1 MWLCRQ
7 DDHPQNTKWC
17 PSHRKITCRASKL
30 ERKRKISIVIPMVS
44 ESSRVHMSAIPLGE
58 MRRCTFCGSR
68 LRAWYLLVGDPNQ
81 NLHLP
86 LLLGGGTTQVIYF
99 TPGKPMYFR
108 SFWSWGPISSP
119 RGPTSLGRFRFYRH
133 CGLTHRNFSTWPTLT
148 LPLSGLTGLKQSSFE
163 DRPGVMNF
171 LSEKWKL
178 RDDSFR
184 YQFLFFSIS
193 LLV

>member
-1 MWLCRQ
+1 MRLCRQ

-68 LRAWYLLVGDPNQ
+68 LRAWYLLVGDPEL

-86 LLLGGGTTQVIYF
+86 QLLGRGTTQNIPY
-99 TPGKPMYFR
+99 MD
-108 SFWSWGPISSP
+108 
-119 RGPTSLGRFRFYRH
+119 SLGNMKNASWWLNHPHWKILVKLDHWILPRDRGWTSKICSKPPPEMDLWWF
-133 CGLTHRNFSTWPTLT
+133 LTRMAI
-148 LPLSGLTGLKQSSFE
+148 SFQ
-163 DRPGVMNF
+163 VCTI
-171 LSEKWKL
+171 L
-178 RDDSFR
+178 
-184 YQFLFFSIS
+184 YQFH
-193 LLV
+193 